1 MKKWF
6 CVVSFYWNPYLYVCK
21 LFHIQQIVTLS
32 KLLVLSQVSC
42 LNANFYQ
49 KEVLKLTFMTNIN
62 VVYPF
67 VCTIVNEA
75 IQEDLEGSN
84 EKLTYP
90 SGCNLIRYFFLLK
103 LSFRIFAQEN
113 VFILVKF
120 WKTSTPMWATAR
132 FKGTPSWS

>member
-1 MKKWF
+1 MSLIVVYVPLIF
-6 CVVSFYWNPYLYVCK
+6 VEAIPLCVPEGTPA
-21 LFHIQQIVTLS
+21 IVTLS

-75 IQEDLEGSN
+75 ILEDLEGSN

-120 WKTSTPMWATAR
+120 WKTSTPM
-132 FKGTPSWS
+132 